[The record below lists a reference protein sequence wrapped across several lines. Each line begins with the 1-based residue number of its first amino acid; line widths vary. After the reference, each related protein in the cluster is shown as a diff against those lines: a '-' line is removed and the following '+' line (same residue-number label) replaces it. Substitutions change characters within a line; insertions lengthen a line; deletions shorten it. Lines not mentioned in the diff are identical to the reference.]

1 MHALCDVVRKRHRF
15 LREGTRYR
23 NSQLHSF
30 RRLELPTP
38 KKGEESAHRCVWLD
52 GDQDILAAWARD
64 NKIRNLPLCVADSQI
79 ESLQPWNLNAGAAHT
94 VILLKRRKVLAAYG
108 ELLSP
113 TPARLMGESAI
124 FD

>member
-1 MHALCDVVRKRHRF
+1 MKELDIATANYIRF
-15 LREGTRYR
+15 VDSNYQRLREAKRAR
-23 NSQLHSF
+23 IVV
-30 RRLELPTP
+30 
-38 KKGEESAHRCVWLD
+38 VWLD